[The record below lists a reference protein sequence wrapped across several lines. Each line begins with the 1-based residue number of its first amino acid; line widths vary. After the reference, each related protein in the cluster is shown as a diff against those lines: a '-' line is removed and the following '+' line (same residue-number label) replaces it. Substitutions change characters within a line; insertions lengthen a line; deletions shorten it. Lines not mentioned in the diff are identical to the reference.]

1 MHEFKIGYNLGTLI
15 SGKDLLLF
23 SKLADGMKNVD
34 SIWIP
39 ESWGRE
45 AFSSLGAMSQV
56 TKNVKLGTSIISI
69 YARTPA
75 TAAMAATTLDILSC
89 NRTILGLG
97 VSSEAIVLG
106 WHGVKF
112 IDPLERMREYIDC
125 IKLIV
130 KGEKVR
136 YDGRFFEIKNFK
148 LVYEPQRTKIPI
160 YIAAINKKM
169 ILLSCTQAEGV
180 LLYLRPIEELRETI
194 SFIKSHAIDKEFQ
207 IGLVLI
213 GALSNK
219 EPEKAKER
227 AAKTLAFYIAV
238 GKYYNRFLAKNGFK
252 IEVEQITAEYHLRGL
267 DFASKYVSEKMLN
280 SLTVCGNSEECIKS
294 LRAFVSKGVSLPI
307 IQVNPVGDSESSFK
321 EMLSTF

>member
-169 ILLSCTQAEGV
+169 ILLSCTQAEGI

>member
-23 SKLADGMKNVD
+23 SKLADSMKNVD

-219 EPEKAKER
+219 EPEKARER

>member
-15 SGKDLLLF
+15 AGKDLLLF

-56 TKNVKLGTSIISI
+56 TKKVKLGTSIISI

-148 LVYEPQRTKIPI
+148 LVYEPRRTKIPI

-294 LRAFVSKGVSLPI
+294 LRAFVSIGVSLPI

>member
-1 MHEFKIGYNLGTLI
+1 
-15 SGKDLLLF
+15 
-23 SKLADGMKNVD
+23 
-34 SIWIP
+34 
-39 ESWGRE
+39 
-45 AFSSLGAMSQV
+45 MSQV

-112 IDPLERMREYIDC
+112 INPLERMREYIDC

>member
-169 ILLSCTQAEGV
+169 ILLSCTQAEGI

-294 LRAFVSKGVSLPI
+294 LRAFVSIGVSLPI

>member
-15 SGKDLLLF
+15 SGRDLLLF

-136 YDGRFFEIKNFK
+136 YDGRFFEINNFK

-160 YIAAINKKM
+160 YLAAINKKM
-169 ILLSCTQAEGV
+169 ILLSCTRAEGV

-213 GALSNK
+213 GAVSNK